1 MGTCSSGDT
10 QNTFNHLKQEI
21 SELRSS
27 IRMLIAAPPPP
38 PNSQSSPATIP
49 NQNNKQDS
57 AVPEPQVVA
66 DVPGTT
72 TGHVQPEN
80 ATVDAPADPSKTMNL
95 DISVSSMEEFLPS
108 VEDFLPSVDHFDF
121 SESLNSNVL
130 TTQQSLLRP

>member
-1 MGTCSSGDT
+1 MGTCSSGDI
-10 QNTFNHLKQEI
+10 QNTFNHPKQEI
-21 SELRSS
+21 SELKSS
-27 IRMLIAAPPPP
+27 IGMLITAPPPP
-38 PNSQSSPATIP
+38 PNSQSSPATIL

-66 DVPGTT
+66 DIPGTT

-80 ATVDAPADPSKTMNL
+80 ATVDAPADASQTKNL

-108 VEDFLPSVDHFDF
+108 VDHFDF
-121 SESLNSNVL
+121 SESLKSNVM